1 MDPLFQLLLK
11 HGGGGDAITTGA
23 FIDIDSRES
32 GMDPTAGDRKAV
44 RLKPSPCKHLLTA
57 KALHRRIFPDS
68 VPADSTDNSF
78 PTSCLHR
85 YWAGMY

>member
-11 HGGGGDAITTGA
+11 HGGGGGGDAITTGA

-44 RLKPSPCKHLLTA
+44 RLKNHLRANTCLLQSTA
-57 KALHRRIFPDS
+57 PANFPGFG
-68 VPADSTDNSF
+68 T
-78 PTSCLHR
+78 C
-85 YWAGMY
+85 

>member
-57 KALHRRIFPDS
+57 KHCTGEFSRI
-68 VPADSTDNSF
+68 
-78 PTSCLHR
+78 R
-85 YWAGMY
+85 YLLTAQIIPSR